1 MLTAALFLLVTMYQI
16 VPAMESVWIS
26 MCANVIQGGLEATA
40 PSTRVNNWI
49 IAQVSYLGQNIL
61 QINEKMYIFLLSF
74 FPSFT
79 PPLFLSFFLHISA
92 FSCFIYLWCNSI
104 TFVHFSPPAVF
115 KSTVAAWL
123 LTNAPVIMAGPG

>member
-61 QINEKMYIFLLSF
+61 EINEKMYIFLLSF
-74 FPSFT
+74 FHSSP
-79 PPLFLSFFLHISA
+79 LSFFLHLSA
-92 FSCFIYLWCNSI
+92 FSCFIYLWFNSI
-104 TFVHFSPPAVF
+104 TLVHFSPPAVF

>member
-61 QINEKMYIFLLSF
+61 EINEKMYIFLLSF
-74 FPSFT
+74 FHFSP
-79 PPLFLSFFLHISA
+79 LSFFLHLSA
-92 FSCFIYLWCNSI
+92 FSCFIYLWFNSI

>member
-1 MLTAALFLLVTMYQI
+1 MLTAALFLLVTMYRI
-16 VPAMESVWIS
+16 VLAMESVWIS
-26 MCANVIQGGLEATA
+26 MCANVIQDGLEATA

-74 FPSFT
+74 FT
-79 PPLFLSFFLHISA
+79 PPLFLSFFLHLSA
-92 FSCFIYLWCNSI
+92 FSCFIYLWFNS
-104 TFVHFSPPAVF
+104 TSVYFSPPAVF

-123 LTNAPVIMAGPG
+123 LTNAPAIMAGPG

>member
-74 FPSFT
+74 FHSSP
-79 PPLFLSFFLHISA
+79 LSFFLHLSA
-92 FSCFIYLWCNSI
+92 FSCFICLWFNSI

>member
-1 MLTAALFLLVTMYQI
+1 MLTAALFLLVTMYRI
-16 VPAMESVWIS
+16 VLAMESVWIS
-26 MCANVIQGGLEATA
+26 MCANVIQDGLEATA

-61 QINEKMYIFLLSF
+61 QINEKMYIFLLHSS
-74 FPSFT
+74 P
-79 PPLFLSFFLHISA
+79 LSFFLHLSA
-92 FSCFIYLWCNSI
+92 FSCFIYLWFNSI

>member
-26 MCANVIQGGLEATA
+26 MCATVIQGGLEATA

-61 QINEKMYIFLLSF
+61 EINEKMYIFLLSF
-74 FPSFT
+74 FHSSP
-79 PPLFLSFFLHISA
+79 LSFFLHLSA
-92 FSCFIYLWCNSI
+92 FSCFIYLWFNSI

-123 LTNAPVIMAGPG
+123 LTNAPVIMVGPG

>member
-1 MLTAALFLLVTMYQI
+1 MLTAALFLLVTMYRI
-16 VPAMESVWIS
+16 VLAMESVWIS
-26 MCANVIQGGLEATA
+26 MYANVIPDGLEATA

-61 QINEKMYIFLLSF
+61 QINEKMYISLLSF
-74 FPSFT
+74 FT
-79 PPLFLSFFLHISA
+79 LPLFLSFFLHLSA
-92 FSCFIYLWCNSI
+92 FSCFIYLWFNS
-104 TFVHFSPPAVF
+104 TSVHFSPPAVF

>member
-1 MLTAALFLLVTMYQI
+1 MYRIAL
-16 VPAMESVWIS
+16 AMESVWIS
-26 MCANVIQGGLEATA
+26 MCANVIQDGLEATA

-61 QINEKMYIFLLSF
+61 EINEKMYIFLLSF
-74 FPSFT
+74 FHSSP
-79 PPLFLSFFLHISA
+79 LSFFLHLSA
-92 FSCFIYLWCNSI
+92 FSCFIYLWFNSI

>member
-1 MLTAALFLLVTMYQI
+1 MYQI

-74 FPSFT
+74 FT
-79 PPLFLSFFLHISA
+79 PPLFLSFFIFQLFPVLFISGLTL
-92 FSCFIYLWCNSI
+92 SHLSI
-104 TFVHFSPPAVF
+104 SLP
-115 KSTVAAWL
+115 L
-123 LTNAPVIMAGPG
+123 LF

>member
-61 QINEKMYIFLLSF
+61 EINEKMYIFLLSF
-74 FPSFT
+74 FHSSP
-79 PPLFLSFFLHISA
+79 LSFFLHLSA
-92 FSCFIYLWCNSI
+92 FSCFIYLWFNSI

>member
-1 MLTAALFLLVTMYQI
+1 MLTAALFLLVTMYRI
-16 VPAMESVWIS
+16 VLAMESVWIS
-26 MCANVIQGGLEATA
+26 MCANVIQDGLEATA
-40 PSTRVNNWI
+40 PGTRVNNWI

-61 QINEKMYIFLLSF
+61 EINEKMYIFLLSF
-74 FPSFT
+74 FHSSP
-79 PPLFLSFFLHISA
+79 LSFFLHLSA
-92 FSCFIYLWCNSI
+92 FSCFIYLWFNSI

>member
-61 QINEKMYIFLLSF
+61 EINEKMYIFLLSF
-74 FPSFT
+74 FHSSP
-79 PPLFLSFFLHISA
+79 LSFFLHLSA
-92 FSCFIYLWCNSI
+92 FSCFIYLWFNSI
-104 TFVHFSPPAVF
+104 TLVHFSPPAVL